1 MEKQEKKWKQLL
13 GTYKYVMLVLLA
25 GLLLLLWPE
34 GKDEEP
40 PLTAGMGQTA
50 VSAEEGEE
58 LERLRREMEE
68 ILSAIDGVGQL
79 RLMLTLENDGEK
91 KLAGDSSLRYSG
103 QTASPDDYERTA
115 ETVVLSRSGGG
126 EEPVVICQQAP
137 RFRGALV
144 VCEGGGSD
152 AVALQVVHAVS
163 ALTGLGSDRIAVV
176 PWAGPTTNMQEAQS

>member
-1 MEKQEKKWKQLL
+1 VEKQEKKWKQLL

-103 QTASPDDYERTA
+103 STAAPDDYERRT
-115 ETVVLSRSGGG
+115 ETVVLGQSGSGR
-126 EEPVVICQQAP
+126 EVVVIQEASP
-137 RFRGALV
+137 DFRGALV
-144 VCEGGGSD
+144 VCDGGGVASVRL
-152 AVALQVVHAVS
+152 AVIEAVS
-163 ALTGLGSDRIAVV
+163 ALTGLGADKISVV
-176 PWAGPTTNMQEAQS
+176 QSNGVEVSGK